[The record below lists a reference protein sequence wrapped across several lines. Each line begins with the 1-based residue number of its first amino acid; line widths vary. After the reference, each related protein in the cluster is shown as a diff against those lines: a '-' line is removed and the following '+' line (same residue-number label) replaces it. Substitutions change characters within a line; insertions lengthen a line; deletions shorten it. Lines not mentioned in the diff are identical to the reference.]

1 MEIPS
6 YFRRYLTAIQPTRA
20 SRERAIQLHQTLTER
35 LSEDKPFQDWYD
47 GTFLYGSYR
56 RNTAV
61 QPIKDVDVCVLLKID
76 RDAHAP
82 EAVVRRLR
90 AVLDRNGYKDKTALQ
105 RRSVRIDMSGTTLD
119 VVPVV
124 EDGGKDE
131 PLWIPDRSLKEWVT
145 THPKGHIAEATRL
158 NKEGNKRYI
167 PFVKLVKAWYRYQL
181 RDVERPKP
189 KGFTLEALVAH
200 YQDADAPS
208 YAEAFVNFLTKLDED
223 CGDDL
228 ARGIFP
234 EIPDPGLPDEVVKVS
249 FTSDEAKRFGEVV
262 RASLNE
268 AKAALDIEGVKA
280 SAEAW
285 NGIFGPKF
293 PTVPAATTKAA
304 QEAVDQDE
312 DDGALD
318 EEIAEVE
325 LPSLLRLGQLQIQ
338 AHLAASENGPFR
350 ERYPSGGWPLPKN
363 MWLRFSIVQTDVL
376 QPYEIRWIVK
386 NHGREAQ
393 AAADLGHTAVGVRTR
408 VERTAYRGS
417 HTMTCELR
425 RHGVLLAQAKHTVNI
440 RRGLPGRA

>member
-6 YFRRYLTAIQPTRA
+6 YFRRYLTAIQPTRS
-20 SRERAIQLHQTLTER
+20 SRERAVQLHQTLTKR

-61 QPIKDVDVCVLLKID
+61 QPIKDVDICVLLRID
-76 RDAHAP
+76 RSDHKP

-90 AVLDRNGYKDKTALQ
+90 TVLDRNGYEDKTALQ

-124 EDGGKDE
+124 ADGDDDE
-131 PLWIPDRSLKEWVT
+131 PLWIPDRPLKEWVK

-167 PFVKLVKAWYRYQL
+167 PFVKIVKAWYRYQL
-181 RDVERPKP
+181 RGVERPKP

-208 YAEAFVNFLTKLDED
+208 YAEAFVTFLTNLDAD
-223 CGDDL
+223 CGDEL

-234 EIPDPGLPDEVVKVS
+234 PVPDPGLTGEVVKAS
-249 FTSDEAKRFGEVV
+249 FAPDEAKRFGEVV
-262 RASLNE
+262 KASLKD
-268 AKAALDIEGVKA
+268 AKAALAMEGITA
-280 SAEAW
+280 GAAAW

-293 PTVPAATTKAA
+293 PTVPATTTERAA
-304 QEAVDQDE
+304 QEAVDRDE
-312 DDGALD
+312 EDGALD
-318 EEIAEVE
+318 EEVAEME
-325 LPSLLRLGQLQIQ
+325 LPPTSHLGQLKIQ
-338 AHLAASENGPFR
+338 AHLSTNPNGLFR
-350 ERYPSGGWPLPKN
+350 ERYPGDGRPLPKN
-363 MWLRFSIVQTDVL
+363 MWLRFSIVRTDIV
-376 QPYEIRWIVK
+376 QPYVICWIVT
-386 NHGREAQ
+386 NHGREAE
-393 AAADLGHTAVGVRTR
+393 AAGQLTHTTVGGQTC
-408 VERTAYRGS
+408 VEHTAYRGS

-425 RHGVLLAQAKHTVNI
+425 RDGVLLAQAKHVVNI
-440 RRGLPGRA
+440 RKGN